1 MTPRRTVRI
10 ALVAV
15 IILAVG
21 FLAYRAA
28 RGWIY
33 SLDQIGEPSYSVE
46 LKDGNVEI
54 RRYEGFALAETTAQA
69 PFRQA
74 TGRSFSSLFRYISGN
89 NRSRPTGAAIGP
101 TSEKIAMTAP
111 VLLEPTRAPNDAE
124 ALDRDDIDSWTMA
137 FILPSEYTLDNAPQ
151 PTSARVDIRDVE
163 PRRVASIRFSG
174 RFTVRNGETHRA
186 KLADWLSSRNLSH
199 RADWKLAGYD
209 PPFTLPI
216 LRRNEVLVTLR

>member
-21 FLAYRAA
+21 FLAYRVA

-89 NRSRPTGAAIGP
+89 NRSRQTDAADIP
-101 TSEKIAMTAP
+101 RSEKIAMTAP
-111 VLLEPTRAPNDAE
+111 VLLEPTGARDGGE
-124 ALDRDDIDSWTMA
+124 ALDRAEIDGWTMA
-137 FILPSEYTLDNAPQ
+137 FILPDEYTLDNAPR
-151 PTSARVDIRDVE
+151 PASARVDIRDVE
-163 PRRVASIRFSG
+163 SRRVASIRFSG

-186 KLADWLSSRNLSH
+186 KLSDWLESH
-199 RADWKLAGYD
+199 DLEHRGDWKLAGYD
-209 PPFTLPI
+209 PPFTLPL

>member
-1 MTPRRTVRI
+1 MTLRRTVRI
-10 ALVAV
+10 ALAAA

-21 FLAYRAA
+21 FLAYRAIRSLA
-28 RGWIY
+28 F

-54 RRYEGFALAETTAQA
+54 RRYEGFALAETAAQA
-69 PFRQA
+69 PFGEA
-74 TGRSFSSLFRYISGN
+74 TGRSFSSLFRYISGD
-89 NRSRPTGAAIGP
+89 NRIRPTDAADIP
-101 TSEKIAMTAP
+101 RSEKIAMTAP
-111 VLLEPTRAPNDAE
+111 VLMQPTGAPDGGE
-124 ALDRDDIDSWTMA
+124 ALDRVEIDGWTMA
-137 FILPSEYTLDNAPQ
+137 FILPSEYTLDKAPQ
-151 PTSARVDIRDVE
+151 PASPRVEIRDVE

-186 KLADWLSSRNLSH
+186 KLSDWLSSRNLPH